1 MLKIGIIGKTNTGKT
16 TFFNA
21 VTLLNA
27 EISNYPFTTKAPNV
41 GIGYVKTPCVHPEL
55 GVKDN
60 PKNSTCIEGWRFI
73 PIEVIDLPG
82 LIKGAWEGAGLGN
95 QFLSVAAQAD
105 ALLHVVD
112 ASGSINSK
120 GEICEPGMGSPLADY
135 YDTEEELIKW
145 YTKNLMENAE
155 QVTRLLEGKGMD
167 LTKAL
172 LEILVGIKVKEEQIK
187 VALEKTR
194 LIGIPFPDWEDED
207 FRTFASEIR
216 YLSKPTLIVANKMD
230 MPVSEKN
237 FKGLQDTFGERF
249 VIPCSADV
257 ELALRKAEKTGV
269 ISYLPGEEG
278 FKIKDANR
286 LTTKQKWALEY
297 VSSRLFEKWLRTG
310 VDHALSVTI
319 FKLLRMNVVYPVED
333 AKRYSD
339 SKGNVLPDALIL
351 PHGSSPLDLAKSLH
365 SDIADGFLYAIDAVS
380 GLRLPKD
387 YILRDRD
394 VVSIFSTRKKAKAKG
409 GRK

>member
-1 MLKIGIIGKTNTGKT
+1 LLKIGIIGKTNTGKT
-16 TFFNA
+16 TLFNA

-27 EISNYPFTTKAPNV
+27 EISNYAFTTKAPNV

-55 GVKDN
+55 GVNDN
-60 PKNSTCIEGWRFI
+60 PKNSTCIDGWRFI

-112 ASGSINSK
+112 TSGSINSK
-120 GEICEPGMGSPLADY
+120 GKICEPGMGSPLADY

-145 YTKNLMENAE
+145 YTKNLLENSE
-155 QVTRLLEGKGMD
+155 QVSRLLEGKNMD

-172 LEILVGIKVKEEQIK
+172 LEILAGIKVKEEHIK
-187 VALEKTR
+187 TALEKTK
-194 LIGIPFPDWEDED
+194 LMGIPFGDWEDED

-230 MPVSEKN
+230 MPISERN
-237 FKGLQDTFGERF
+237 FKGLQETFGERF
-249 VIPCSADV
+249 VVPCSADV
-257 ELALRKAEKTGV
+257 ELALRKAEQAGM

-278 FKIKDANR
+278 FKIKDASR

-297 VSSRLFEKWLRTG
+297 VSERLFERWLRTG
-310 VDHALSVTI
+310 VDQALSVTI
-319 FKLLRMNVVYPVED
+319 FKLLRMNIVYPVED

-339 SKGNVLPDALIL
+339 GKGNVLPDALML

-365 SDIADGFLYAIDAVS
+365 SDLADGFLYAIDAVS

-394 VVSIFSTRKKAKAKG
+394 IISIVSAKKKAKAKG
-409 GRK
+409 EKR